1 MRAEDLVRVRH
12 MIEAAEN
19 AMQFVAGRQRA
30 DLATDRML
38 QFALVRAIE
47 IVGEAATKVSD
58 ETRSAHAAI
67 PWRSIIGMRNR
78 LVHAYFEVDADI
90 LWVAATVEIPTLLVQ
105 LQALAGKE

>member
-1 MRAEDLVRVRH
+1 

-19 AMQFVAGRQRA
+19 AIQFVAGRQRA

-58 ETRSAHAAI
+58 ETRSAHANI
-67 PWRSIIGMRNR
+67 PWKTIVGMRNR
-78 LVHAYFEVDADI
+78 LVHAYFEIDADI